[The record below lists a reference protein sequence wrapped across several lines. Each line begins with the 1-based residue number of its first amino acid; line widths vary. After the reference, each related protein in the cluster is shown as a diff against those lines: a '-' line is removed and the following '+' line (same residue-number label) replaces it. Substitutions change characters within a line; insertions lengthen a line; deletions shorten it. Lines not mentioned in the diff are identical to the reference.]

1 MGAMAIEARR
11 ADEAPRPD
19 ALFHCGGPSAQ
30 LRLNAAISPE
40 LPAFADQTDRRSW
53 SDREPKALSFV
64 EADAEVD
71 RLAGFFRSLGL
82 RDGAIVAVALPN
94 CSEASLTITALDR
107 AGLTPALLSVAIAG
121 DAAAP
126 LVESLGVAGV
136 VTQSRIAELAPAV
149 EWRDVAA
156 GYFGLRFPMAF
167 GPGAPD
173 GVIDL
178 DQVRGAP
185 VESGDDAPSA
195 QADASGFITFEGRDG
210 ALLPVF
216 RSWRSAI
223 AAARVFLDTA
233 GYSRGD
239 RIVSLLAQDDFR
251 SLTTGLVAALT
262 SGATL
267 VSHGLFSSHAFIASI
282 ASEERAIIVAPGW
295 MEADL
300 AKLDLGANVSK
311 VVLVHEAPVRFKAR
325 APLTHGV
332 VDALAFGERALLSRA
347 RGARGQF
354 ALSLEASGPA
364 GDGVGLLEAR
374 RDENGRIFFRG
385 AAAEAAPHA
394 ERDGVRDPDA
404 WRATPYYAE
413 VFAGIV
419 IGVSEIDAL

>member
-1 MGAMAIEARR
+1 MGAKAIEAQR
-11 ADEAPRPD
+11 ADDAPRPE
-19 ALFHCGGPSAQ
+19 ALFACEGPSAQ

-40 LPAFADQTDRRSW
+40 ITAFSDQADRRSW
-53 SDREPKALSFV
+53 SDRDARALSFL
-64 EADAEVD
+64 EADAEAD

-82 RDGAIVAVALPN
+82 RDGALVAVALPN
-94 CSEASLTITALDR
+94 GCEACLTVAALDR
-107 AGLTPALLSVAIAG
+107 AGLTPALLSVAMTAE
-121 DAAAP
+121 AAAP

-136 VTQSRIAELAPAV
+136 VTQSRIAELSPAI
-149 EWRDVAA
+149 EWREVAA

-173 GVIDL
+173 GLIDL
-178 DQVRGAP
+178 DQARAAP
-185 VESGDDAPSA
+185 VEGGDDAPGS
-195 QADASGFITFEGRDG
+195 QSDASGFVSFEARDG
-210 ALLPVF
+210 ALRPVF
-216 RSWRSAI
+216 RTWRSAI
-223 AAARVFLDTA
+223 AAARAFLDTA
-233 GYSRGD
+233 GYRRGD

-267 VSHGLFSSHAFIASI
+267 VSHGLFSSQVFVASL
-282 ASEERAIIVAPGW
+282 AGAERAIVVAPGW

-300 AKLDLGANVSK
+300 AKLDLGADVAS

-332 VDALAFGERALLSRA
+332 VDALAFGETALLSRA

-354 ALSLEASGPA
+354 ALSLETSGA
-364 GDGVGLLEAR
+364 DGDGAALLEAR

-385 AAAEAAPHA
+385 PAAQALPYGERGVAPS
-394 ERDGVRDPDA
+394 PDA
-404 WRATPYYAE
+404 WRETPYFAE

-419 IGVSEIDAL
+419 IGVSEFGAI